1 MNIFILYHGILTFFN
16 INPIIRKQGIINM
29 SDKKRTYK
37 FKVTLFGTGGVGKTS
52 LVLRFVK
59 DSYSANLKET
69 IGTNFL
75 IKPVSLEDADVKL
88 LIWDIGGQ
96 AQFANMRNIYFK
108 GSNAVLGVYDV
119 TSHESLLKIPAWV
132 SSINK
137 SVGKVPMILL
147 GNKHDLV
154 SENQGVD
161 EKDALDLTKRL
172 GCSHMYTSALTGEN
186 VEEAFI
192 EIAKKILKIARALE
206 K

>member
-1 MNIFILYHGILTFFN
+1 M
-16 INPIIRKQGIINM
+16 
-29 SDKKRTYK
+29 
-37 FKVTLFGTGGVGKTS
+37 
-52 LVLRFVK
+52 
-59 DSYSANLKET
+59 
-69 IGTNFL
+69 
-75 IKPVSLEDADVKL
+75 
-88 LIWDIGGQ
+88 
-96 AQFANMRNIYFK
+96 
-108 GSNAVLGVYDV
+108 GVYDV
-119 TSHESLLKIPAWV
+119 TSHESLLKIPSWV

-147 GNKHDLV
+147 GNKYDLL

-192 EIAKKILKIARALE
+192 EIAKKILKIARSLE